1 MRSEFNFV
9 ADFQRKYSAWI
20 GGSMLGSLKT
30 FQSLAINKQEYEE
43 NPEGKM
49 SLIHKRTFWNKLY

>member
-30 FQSLAINKQEYEE
+30 F
-43 NPEGKM
+43 
-49 SLIHKRTFWNKLY
+49 